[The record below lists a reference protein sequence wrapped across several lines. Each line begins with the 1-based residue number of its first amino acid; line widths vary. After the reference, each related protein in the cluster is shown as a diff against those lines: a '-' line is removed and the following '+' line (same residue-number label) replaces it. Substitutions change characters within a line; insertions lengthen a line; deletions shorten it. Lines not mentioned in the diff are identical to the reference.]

1 MHGPSA
7 AHSATGLKIL
17 SFYDIYAALPGLLG
31 IRSFPK
37 VEMRIYPT
45 FYDQHGNRR
54 QRLFE
59 YQAVLKVGEKILG
72 RYSRLL

>member
-1 MHGPSA
+1 MVQNLEPLRYS
-7 AHSATGLKIL
+7 
-17 SFYDIYAALPGLLG
+17 DAALPGLLG
-31 IRSFPK
+31 MRSLPN